1 MINKK
6 DYWVVEFNEN
16 GKDVKNYEGLEV
28 TEDLIDELKSLD
40 EKIHD
45 KKKGKG
51 YYKFYFDNYVDGERV
66 HHVRVDIGDG
76 NEANEIYFNGLLES
90 ITESKINSGEI
101 IVDENKKV
109 DEEEFLKAITGLRI
123 RLYKLD
129 NKVDIDYIIEPI
141 IRLRIENKGEVISDQ
156 VRALVDNFKYQNYL
170 LNF

>member
-6 DYWVVEFNEN
+6 DYWVVEGNE
-16 GKDVKNYEGLEV
+16 GGEGIKDYKGLEL
-28 TEDLIDELKSLD
+28 TEELIAELKKLD
-40 EKIHD
+40 DEVD
-45 KKKGKG
+45 KADDG

-109 DEEEFLKAITGLRI
+109 DEEEFLKAITDLRI

-129 NKVDIDYIIEPI
+129 NKLDIDYIIEPI